1 MVTVEDFSRVVS
13 SIYDS
18 AVQPEHWTATMAA
31 LHTMFEATG
40 GAALVLADGVSRA
53 PQSVGRDGDALAEY
67 LSLIHI

>member
-13 SIYDS
+13 SIYETAD
-18 AVQPEHWTATMAA
+18 QPEQWTATMRE

-53 PQSVGRDGDALAEY
+53 PQSVTIPTDALA
-67 LSLIHI
+67 